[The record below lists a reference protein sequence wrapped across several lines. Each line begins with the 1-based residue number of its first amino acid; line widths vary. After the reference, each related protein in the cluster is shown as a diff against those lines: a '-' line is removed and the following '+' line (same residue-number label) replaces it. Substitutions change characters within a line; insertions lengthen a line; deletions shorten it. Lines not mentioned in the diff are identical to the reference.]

1 MSKMKSKFRPKA
13 KKPTASQ
20 TWCVDVYEH
29 EEGWG
34 QRLEDH
40 FEFPSEDEALEYVR
54 KANIEFAKQGGEGSY
69 ALAHPPYKKR
79 EN

>member
-1 MSKMKSKFRPKA
+1 MSKMKSKFRPKV
-13 KKPTASQ
+13 KKPTAPQ
-20 TWCVDVYEH
+20 TWCIDVYEH
-29 EEGWG
+29 QKEWG

-40 FEFPSEDEALEYVR
+40 FEFPSEDEALEYAR
-54 KANIEFAKQGGEGSY
+54 KANLEFAKSGSSDDF

>member
-1 MSKMKSKFRPKA
+1 MSKMKSKFRPKV
-13 KKPTASQ
+13 KKPVAPQ

-29 EEGWG
+29 QKDWG

-40 FEFPSEDEALEYVR
+40 FEFSSEEDALEYAL
-54 KANIEFAKQGGEGSY
+54 KANLEFAKGGDDDCF